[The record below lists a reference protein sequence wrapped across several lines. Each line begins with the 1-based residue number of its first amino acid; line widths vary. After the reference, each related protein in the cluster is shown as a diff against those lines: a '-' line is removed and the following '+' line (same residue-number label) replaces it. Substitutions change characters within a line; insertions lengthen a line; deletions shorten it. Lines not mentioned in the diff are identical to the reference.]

1 MRKLQRQAA
10 ENGVAQACAFFDM
23 TPGEIALVLKS
34 HTAMRQQQLQAAH
47 LQAKLMALAV
57 HAPRQ
62 LPPLPSPVP
71 GNRMTPDEM
80 KQRLLSWRRKE

>member
-23 TPGEIALVLKS
+23 TPGEILLVLLS
-34 HTAMRQQQLQAAH
+34 HAREQHRQLLLLHAGAH
-47 LQAKLMALAV
+47 LQALSF

-62 LPPLPSPVP
+62 LPPLPSHVP
-71 GNRMTPDEM
+71 GKSMTPDEM

>member
-23 TPGEIALVLKS
+23 TPGEVLLVLLS
-34 HTAMRQQQLQAAH
+34 HAREQHQQLLLLHAGAH
-47 LQAKLMALAV
+47 LHALSF

-62 LPPLPSPVP
+62 LPPLPSHVP
-71 GNRMTPDEM
+71 GKSMTPDEM

>member
-23 TPGEIALVLKS
+23 TPGEVLLVLVS
-34 HTAMRQQQLQAAH
+34 HARKQHQQLLLLHAGAH
-47 LQAKLMALAV
+47 LQALSF

-62 LPPLPSPVP
+62 LPPLPFYVP
-71 GNRMTPDEM
+71 GNSMAPDEM

>member
-23 TPGEIALVLKS
+23 TPGEVLLVLVSRARKQ
-34 HTAMRQQQLQAAH
+34 HQQLLLLHAGAH
-47 LQAKLMALAV
+47 LQALSF

-62 LPPLPSPVP
+62 LPPLPSHVP
-71 GNRMTPDEM
+71 GNSMTPDEM

>member
-23 TPGEIALVLKS
+23 TPGEVLLVLVS
-34 HTAMRQQQLQAAH
+34 HARKQHQQLLLLHAGAH
-47 LQAKLMALAV
+47 LQALSFHV
-57 HAPRQ
+57 PRQ
-62 LPPLPSPVP
+62 LPPLPSYVP
-71 GNRMTPDEM
+71 GNSMAPDEM

>member
-23 TPGEIALVLKS
+23 TPGEVLLVLVS
-34 HTAMRQQQLQAAH
+34 HAREQHQQLLLLHAGAH
-47 LQAKLMALAV
+47 LHALSF

-62 LPPLPSPVP
+62 LPTLPSYVP
-71 GNRMTPDEM
+71 GNSMTPDEM

>member
-10 ENGVAQACAFFDM
+10 ENGVEEACRFFDM
-23 TPGEIALVLKS
+23 TPGDILMLLLS
-34 HTAMRQQQLQAAH
+34 HAKKQHQRWMLLHAGAH
-47 LQAKLMALAV
+47 LQALSF

-62 LPPLPSPVP
+62 LPPMPVP
-71 GNRMTPDEM
+71 DQEMSSDEM